1 MQQLNEAIQT
11 LLAAQPRRLILSKPR
26 PAAQWRRVEVR
37 RLETGWQLACYTDT
51 QVFHENLDPDAFGPR
66 LEQLA
71 AAYGQLNGW
80 SQGAQWSMLISKK
93 GMATLKRQADAASAD
108 AAPAAHNRQKRYL
121 LAEGQVIPPLVD
133 MGVFT
138 PDGRV
143 VRAMYDKFRQINRF
157 LELVE
162 DEAGKLDTDTLHIID
177 FGCGKSYLTFVLYY
191 YFTQVK
197 KMRVEMVGLDLK
209 ADVIE
214 KCNAAAQKYGYEGLR
229 FELGDING
237 YKAPFAADM
246 VVTLHACDTATD
258 YALFNAV
265 EWGAKMIFSVPC
277 CQHELNRQMDTQN
290 LPIFGRY
297 GIVQERLAALTTDAI
312 RANLLQA
319 CGYSAQLL
327 EFVDL
332 SHTPQKP
339 ADPGGQ
345 TPRHACG
352 QPPALPGRGH
362 RGDGAIFFAAHPLP
376 VAGAK
381 RPAAQI
387 NRVFCCAVLEKGR
400 HFFAA
405 FAPDTS

>member
-93 GMATLKRQADAASAD
+93 GMATLKRQADGTSAD

-162 DEAGKLDTDTLHIID
+162 DETGKLDTDTLHIID

-237 YKAPFAADM
+237 YKAPFAVDM

-297 GIVQERLAALTTDAI
+297 GIVRPDHRRHPGQSAPGLRLFGPAAGI
-312 RANLLQA
+312 
-319 CGYSAQLL
+319 CGP
-327 EFVDL
+327 VP
-332 SHTPQKP
+332 HPQKP

-352 QPPALPGRGH
+352 QPPALSGRGH

>member
-93 GMATLKRQADAASAD
+93 GMATLKRQADGTSAE

-237 YKAPFAADM
+237 YKAPFAVDM

-319 CGYSAQLL
+319 CG
-327 EFVDL
+327 
-332 SHTPQKP
+332 
-339 ADPGGQ
+339 
-345 TPRHACG
+345 
-352 QPPALPGRGH
+352 QPFKFIRREQSDAFQHFYMGH
-362 RGDGAIFFAAHPLP
+362 RALHIIFSKSHVEYPVISDSEVFHHLCGFLP
-376 VAGAK
+376 FV
-381 RPAAQI
+381 PEC
-387 NRVFCCAVLEKGR
+387 FR
-400 HFFAA
+400 H
-405 FAPDTS
+405 

>member
-93 GMATLKRQADAASAD
+93 GMATLKRQADAASAE

-237 YKAPFAADM
+237 YKAPFAVDM

-258 YALFNAV
+258 DALLLAIR
-265 EWGAKMIFSVPC
+265 AKAQRILCVPC
-277 CQHELNRQMDTQN
+277 CQHELHHALAGGGPMRAV
-290 LPIFGRY
+290 LRH
-297 GIVQERLAALTTDAI
+297 GILRERLADLLTDTFRAQILRICGYRAAVMEFVSPEATGRNLLI
-312 RANLLQA
+312 RAQRGLRPGLGEAVAEYEALRDVWGVTPYIAQA
-319 CGYSAQLL
+319 LGEGA
-327 EFVDL
+327 
-332 SHTPQKP
+332 
-339 ADPGGQ
+339 
-345 TPRHACG
+345 
-352 QPPALPGRGH
+352 GRD
-362 RGDGAIFFAAHPLP
+362 GDG
-376 VAGAK
+376 
-381 RPAAQI
+381 
-387 NRVFCCAVLEKGR
+387 GR
-400 HFFAA
+400 
-405 FAPDTS
+405 